1 MGPKEPVEIMPDEE
15 INSPNNSLLWSVA
28 TQTIAPALGG
38 DVQAKFEMTDGRRN
52 LKGILSGFP
61 EDSPHWNEAQNRFQF
76 VDRLLMECLG
86 WEHPFVEVE
95 RRDDAGG
102 KADYLLGKPV
112 KAALEAK
119 REAVIFDLLPAAGST
134 TVRKLRP
141 LIDGCKVL
149 ESAVLQVLSYC
160 TLHGAQIAIVCNGPQ
175 LLIFQ
180 SHIPGVSPLEGETY
194 VFNGFASYDQH
205 FALLWKLLSPE
216 GIAENRAYY
225 QLAHARNPRIPA
237 KAYTAIAE
245 PMGYRYRNEF
255 QENLR
260 TLAELLLESVEEIP
274 EFKDDFYRECYVPLE
289 ANNRHLLLSK
299 SIISARYKRVGE
311 TGSAP
316 AAFNTSI
323 EDGRVK
329 VDKKIAERSIGS
341 RPIVVI
347 GDVGVGK
354 TSFFENLFSQLSIED
369 KKQTLF
375 IHLNLGERATL
386 SDSVKSFILQSV
398 PEILKRQYRVDID
411 TNAFIN
417 RVYKAEIEDFE
428 KRPEGRL
435 KKISPVE
442 YERALIAFLVGK
454 TAQRDVHLQ
463 ASFEYLAKHENK
475 QILLVIDNAD
485 QRSFETQQE
494 AFLIAQELASSRN
507 MLVFVALRPSTFFQS
522 KLTGA
527 LSGYQNRLL
536 TISPPPADEVLRK
549 RITFA
554 VRVAEGKAAPTAL
567 DGIRLNIKSIVHF
580 LNATLRSIRANAQ
593 IRTFLSNITGG
604 NTRLVIEL
612 ITSFCGS
619 PNVDSRRIVRIEED
633 EGDYQVPLHEFTK
646 HALLGEYSHYNQL
659 SSLVA
664 CNIYDIS
671 SPDPREHFL
680 AALLIAYLASP
691 LGNQNND
698 GFVPAS
704 GILTEMQRIGFNQD
718 QTRLCIKRLAEKRL
732 IETPHA
738 HYRDIRVSEDALPD
752 QFSFRAT
759 SIGLYHIRFWMGA
772 FSFLDATS
780 IDTPIF
786 DEDVRTAVFR
796 VASSFEIKERYA
808 RATAFRSYLEK
819 YWHNANF
826 AMSYLDMPQIFAAQQ
841 ESFDSVN
848 RFIAGGTSRRRR

>member
-1 MGPKEPVEIMPDEE
+1 M
-15 INSPNNSLLWSVA
+15 
-28 TQTIAPALGG
+28 
-38 DVQAKFEMTDGRRN
+38 QAKFEMTDGLRN
-52 LKGILSGFP
+52 LREVLKGFP
-61 EDSPHWNEAQNRFQF
+61 AESPYWNEAQNRFQF
-76 VDRLLMECLG
+76 VDRLLVECLG

-119 REAVIFDLLPAAGST
+119 REAVAFDLLPASGST
-134 TVRKLRP
+134 TVRKLGP
-141 LIDGCKVL
+141 LVAGCKAL

-175 LLIFQ
+175 LVIFQ
-180 SHIPGVSPLEGETY
+180 SHIPGQSPLDGESF

-216 GIAENRAYY
+216 GIAENRAYQ
-225 QLAHARNPRIPA
+225 QLSHYRNPRIPA
-237 KAYTAIAE
+237 KAYTALAE
-245 PMGYRYRNEF
+245 PMGHRYRNEF

-260 TLAELLLESVEEIP
+260 TLAELLLDSVEESP
-274 EFKDDFYRECYVPLE
+274 EYKDDFYRECYVPLE
-289 ANNRHLLLSK
+289 ANNQHLLLSK
-299 SIISARYKRVGE
+299 SIISARYKRAGD

-316 AAFNTSI
+316 AAFNTSV

-329 VDKKIAERSIGS
+329 VDKKIAERAIGS

-354 TSFFENLFSQLSIED
+354 TSFFENLFSQLSSED
-369 KKQTLF
+369 KSQTLF
-375 IHLNLGERATL
+375 LHINLGERATL
-386 SDSVKSFILQSV
+386 SENVKSYILQTV
-398 PEILKRQYRVDID
+398 PEVLKQRYRVDINSND
-411 TNAFIN
+411 FIN
-417 RVYKAEIEDFE
+417 KVYKAEIADFE

-442 YERALIAFLVGK
+442 YEKALIRFLVEK
-454 TAQRDVHLQ
+454 TAQRDTHLQ
-463 ASFEYLAKHENK
+463 ASFDYLANRENK

-507 MLVFVALRPSTFFQS
+507 LLVFVALRPSTFFQS

-536 TISPPPADEVLRK
+536 TIAPPPADEVLRK

-554 VRVAEGKAAPTAL
+554 VRVAEGKAAPNAL
-567 DGIRLNIKSIVHF
+567 DGIRLNIKSIVYF
-580 LNATLRSIRANAQ
+580 LTATLRSIRGNEK

-619 PNVDSRRIVRIEED
+619 PNVDSQRIVEIEEED
-633 EGDYQVPLHEFTK
+633 NNYQVPLHEFTK
-646 HALLGEYSHYNQL
+646 HALLGEYSYYNQL
-659 SSLVA
+659 SSLVG
-664 CNIYDIS
+664 CNIFDVS
-671 SPDPREHFL
+671 SADRREHFL
-680 AALLIAYLASP
+680 ASLLIAYLASP
-691 LGNQNND
+691 LGNRNND
-698 GFVPAS
+698 GFVPTSA
-704 GILTEMQRIGFNQD
+704 IFTEMQRLGFNQD
-718 QTRLCIKRLAEKRL
+718 QTRQCLKRLAEKRL

-738 HYRDIRVSEDALPD
+738 HYREIKVPEDALPD
-752 QFSFRAT
+752 KFSFRAT
-759 SIGLYHIRFWMGA
+759 SIGLYHIRFWLGA

-786 DEDVRTAVFR
+786 DDDVRATVFKK
-796 VASSFEIKERYA
+796 APSFDIKDRHA
-808 RATAFRSYLEK
+808 KTTAFRSYLERC
-819 YWHNANF
+819 WHDANF
-826 AMSYLDMPQIFAAQQ
+826 AVHYIDVPQIFAAQQ
-841 ESFDSVN
+841 DGFADVE
-848 RFIAGGTSRRRR
+848 RYIKRGPRKPRRR

>member
-1 MGPKEPVEIMPDEE
+1 M
-15 INSPNNSLLWSVA
+15 
-28 TQTIAPALGG
+28 
-38 DVQAKFEMTDGRRN
+38 QAKFEMTDGSRN
-52 LKGILSGFP
+52 LKDVLSSFP
-61 EDSPHWNEAQNRFQF
+61 EGSPHWNEAQNRFQF

-119 REAVIFDLLPAAGST
+119 REAVAFDLLPAAGST
-134 TVRKLRP
+134 TVRKLGP
-141 LIDGCKVL
+141 LVAGCKVL
-149 ESAVLQVLSYC
+149 ENAVLQVLSYC

-175 LLIFQ
+175 MVIFQ
-180 SHIPGVSPLEGETY
+180 SHIAGQSPLDGESF
-194 VFNGFASYDQH
+194 VFNGFASYEQH

-216 GIAENRAYY
+216 GIAENRAYQ
-225 QLAHARNPRIPA
+225 QLSHYRNPRIPA
-237 KAYTAIAE
+237 KAYTAIGE

-260 TLAELLLESVEEIP
+260 TLAELLLDSVEESP

-299 SIISARYKRVGE
+299 NIISARYKRAGDA
-311 TGSAP
+311 GSAP
-316 AAFNTSI
+316 AAFNTSV
-323 EDGRVK
+323 EDGRVR
-329 VDKKIAERSIGS
+329 VDKKIAEKAIGS

-354 TSFFENLFSQLSIED
+354 SSFFENLFSQLSSED
-369 KKQTLF
+369 KRHTLF
-375 IHLNLGERATL
+375 LHINLGERATL
-386 SDSVKSFILQSV
+386 SENVKNYILQSV
-398 PEILKRQYRVDID
+398 PEVLKRQYKVDINSND
-411 TNAFIN
+411 FIN
-417 RVYKAEIEDFE
+417 KVYKTEIVDFE

-442 YERALIAFLVGK
+442 YEKALINFLVGK
-454 TAQRDVHLQ
+454 TTQRDTHLQ
-463 ASFEYLAKHENK
+463 AAFDYLAKHENK
-475 QILLVIDNAD
+475 QIILVIDNAD

-507 MLVFVALRPSTFFQS
+507 LLVFVALRPSTFFQS

-554 VRVAEGKAAPTAL
+554 VRVAEGKAAPNAM
-567 DGIRLNIKSIVHF
+567 DGIRLNIKSIVYF
-580 LNATLRSIRANAQ
+580 LTATLRSIRANEK

-619 PNVDSRRIVRIEED
+619 PNVDSKRIVEIEEKD
-633 EGDYQVPLHEFTK
+633 GDYEVPLHEFAK
-646 HALLGEYSHYNQL
+646 HALLGEYSYYNQL
-659 SSLVA
+659 SSLVG
-664 CNIYDIS
+664 CNIFDVS
-671 SPDPREHFL
+671 SSDKREHFL
-680 AALLIAYLASP
+680 ASLLIAYLASP

-698 GFVPAS
+698 GFLPAS
-704 GILTEMQRIGFNQD
+704 GILAEMQRLGFNQD
-718 QTRLCIKRLAEKRL
+718 QTRHSLRRLAEKRL

-738 HYRDIRVSEDALPD
+738 HYREIRVAEETLPD
-752 QFSFRAT
+752 LFSFRAT
-759 SIGLYHIRFWMGA
+759 SIGLYHIRFWLGA

-786 DEDVRTAVFR
+786 DDEVRTAVFKT
-796 VASSFEIKERYA
+796 APSFDIKARYTK
-808 RATAFRSYLEK
+808 ATAFRSYLERC
-819 YWHNANF
+819 WHDANF
-826 AMSYLDMPQIFAAQQ
+826 AVHYLDVPQIFAAQQ
-841 ESFDSVN
+841 DGFADVD
-848 RFIAGGTSRRRR
+848 RFIQRGPRKTRRR

>member
-1 MGPKEPVEIMPDEE
+1 M
-15 INSPNNSLLWSVA
+15 
-28 TQTIAPALGG
+28 LG
-38 DVQAKFEMTDGRRN
+38 DNVQAKFEMTDGRRN
-52 LKGILSGFP
+52 LKAILSGFP
-61 EDSPHWNEAQNRFQF
+61 EESPHWNEAQNRFQF

-86 WEHPFVEVE
+86 WAHPFVEVE

-119 REAVIFDLLPAAGST
+119 RESVAFDLLPAAGSA

-141 LIDGCKVL
+141 LVSGCNVL
-149 ESAVLQVLSYC
+149 EGSVLQVLSYC
-160 TLHGAQIAIVCNGPQ
+160 TLHGAQIAVVCNGPQ
-175 LLIFQ
+175 LVIFQ
-180 SHIPGVSPLEGETY
+180 SHIPGQSPLDGESY

-205 FALLWKLLSPE
+205 FPLLWKLLSPE
-216 GIAENRAYY
+216 GIAENRAYQ
-225 QLAHARNPRIPA
+225 QLSHFRNPRIPA

-260 TLAELLLESVEEIP
+260 TLADLLLDEVEENQA
-274 EFKDDFYRECYVPLE
+274 FKDEFYRECYVPLE

-299 SIISARYKRVGE
+299 SIISARYKRVGD

-316 AAFNTSI
+316 AVFNTSV
-323 EDGRVK
+323 EEGRIK
-329 VDKKIAERSIGS
+329 VDKKIAEKTIGS

-354 TSFFENLFSQLSIED
+354 TSFFENLFSQLSSED
-369 KKQTLF
+369 KQHTLF
-375 IHLNLGERATL
+375 VHINLGEQATL
-386 SDSVKSFILQSV
+386 SDNVKTYILQSV
-398 PEILKRQYRVDID
+398 PEILKRKYRVDINSD
-411 TNAFIN
+411 DFVRKI
-417 RVYKAEIEDFE
+417 YKAAIIDFE
-428 KRPEGRL
+428 KSPEGRL
-435 KKISPVE
+435 KKISPID
-442 YERALIAFLVGK
+442 YEKALISFLISK
-454 TAQRDVHLQ
+454 THQRDTHLQ
-463 ASFEYLAKHENK
+463 ASFDYLARHENK
-475 QILLVIDNAD
+475 QILLVIDNSD

-494 AFLIAQELASSRN
+494 AFLIAQELAASRN
-507 MLVFVALRPSTFFQS
+507 LLVFVALRPSTFFQS

-554 VRVAEGKAAPTAL
+554 VRVAEGKAAPKAL
-567 DGIRLNIKSIVHF
+567 EGIRLNIMSIVYF
-580 LNATLRSIRANAQ
+580 LTATLRSIRASEQ

-619 PNVDSRRIVRIEED
+619 PNVDSRRIVEIEEAN
-633 EGDYQVPLHEFTK
+633 GDYQVPLHEFTK

-664 CNIYDIS
+664 CNIYDVS
-671 SPDPREHFL
+671 SADSREHFL
-680 AALLIAYLASP
+680 AALLVAYLSSP

-698 GFVPAS
+698 GFVPAT

-718 QTRLCIKRLAEKRL
+718 QTRICLKRLAEKRL

-738 HYRDIRVSEDALPD
+738 HYREIRVSEDALPD
-752 QFSFRAT
+752 QYSFRAT
-759 SIGLYHIRFWMGA
+759 SIGLYHIRFWLGA

-786 DEDVRTAVFR
+786 DEGVRTKIFKTAG
-796 VASSFEIKERYA
+796 SFEIKDRYA
-808 RATAFRSYLEK
+808 RAVAFRSYLEK
-819 YWHNANF
+819 CWYDASF
-826 AMSYLDMPQIFAAQQ
+826 AVPYLDVPQIFVSQQ
-841 ESFDSVN
+841 DGFGSVN
-848 RFIAGGTSRRRR
+848 RFIQHGPRKRRR